1 MGGCKHNI
9 QKFPRMRGAESK
21 KMRTLGNLKIP
32 EARMNSNCSV
42 AEVVQ
47 ISLAAAEDVVTS
59 YTGEINK
66 LVIQQT
72 LFLEGLKKV
81 LFKKEIVT
89 EEEFGEILKEVA
101 DEYKKQRDD
110 YLESVLNKEPEVK
123 VEEEDV
129 NETEGH

>member
-1 MGGCKHNI
+1 MGGRKSNI
-9 QKFPRMRGAESK
+9 RKFPNMRGSEPK
-21 KMRTLGNLKIP
+21 KMKTLGNLKIP
-32 EARMNSNCSV
+32 ESRMNSTCSV

-47 ISLAAAEDVVTS
+47 IALAAAEDVVTS
-59 YTGEINK
+59 YTGEVNK

-123 VEEEDV
+123 AEEETA
-129 NETEGH
+129 NETEDH